1 MSAAMT
7 ESQVSLNNYT
17 NSPSSDPMMPSF
29 TTVRRVIWETDDT
42 FTLIIDP
49 PQNNN
54 VGFSFLP
61 GQFNMVYAFG
71 TGESA
76 ISISS
81 DPYRRNVLAHTIH
94 RVGTVTTAL
103 SKLRRGDMIGIRG
116 PFGKGW
122 PLNEASGKDVC
133 IVAGGIGLAPLRPVV
148 YSLMKRRDEFGR
160 IIILYGA
167 RSPLDL
173 LYRVE
178 LEEWSKLPNTE
189 VITTV
194 DRGDWT
200 WKGHIGVVTNL
211 FSYIKLDTRETLA
224 MVCGP
229 EIMMKFTVE
238 ELQRRGLAPE
248 QIFISMERN
257 MKCGIGLCGHCQFG
271 PKFICKDGPVF
282 RLPDVSQLL
291 EKKEI

>member
-1 MSAAMT
+1 MIETPLAENEVSTTNVMSPAFAT
-7 ESQVSLNNYT
+7 I
-17 NSPSSDPMMPSF
+17 
-29 TTVRRVIWETDDT
+29 RRVIWETDDT
-42 FTLIIDP
+42 YTLLIDP
-49 PQNNN
+49 P
-54 VGFSFLP
+54 GTDGAAFSFEP

-71 TGESA
+71 VGEAA

-81 DPYRRNVLAHTIH
+81 DPARPNSIAHTIH
-94 RVGTVTTAL
+94 RVGTATSAL
-103 SKLRRGDMIGIRG
+103 SRLKRGEMIGLRG
-116 PFGKGW
+116 PFGTAW
-122 PLNEASGKDVC
+122 PIREAVGKDVC
-133 IVAGGIGLAPLRPVV
+133 IAAGGIGLAPLRPVI
-148 YSLMKRRDEFGR
+148 YSLIRRREEFGR

-194 DRGDWT
+194 DRGDSS
-200 WKGHIGVVTNL
+200 WKGHIGVVTGL
-211 FSYIKLDTRETLA
+211 FSYIKLDSRSTIAL
-224 MVCGP
+224 VCGP
-229 EIMMKFTVE
+229 EVMMKYTCE
-238 ELQRRGLAPE
+238 ELQRRGLSQE
-248 QIFISMERN
+248 QIYISMERN

-282 RLPDVSQLL
+282 RLPLVNHLL

>member
-1 MSAAMT
+1 MIETLAPENKIESANAM
-7 ESQVSLNNYT
+7 VPSLAT
-17 NSPSSDPMMPSF
+17 I
-29 TTVRRVIWETDDT
+29 RRVIWETDDT
-42 FTLIIDP
+42 YTLLIDP
-49 PQNNN
+49 PQMN
-54 VGFSFLP
+54 GRPFSFKP

-71 TGESA
+71 VGESA

-81 DPYRRNVLAHTIH
+81 DPAKSNIIAHTIH
-94 RVGTVTTAL
+94 RVGMATSAL
-103 SKLRRGDMIGIRG
+103 SRLKRGDTIGLRG
-116 PFGKGW
+116 PFGTAW
-122 PLNEASGKDVC
+122 PVEEAVGKDVC
-133 IVAGGIGLAPLRPVV
+133 IAAGGIGLAPLRPVI
-148 YSLMKRRDEFGR
+148 YSMIRRREEFGR

-178 LEEWSKLPNTE
+178 LEQWSKIPNVE

-194 DRGDWT
+194 DRGDSS
-200 WKGHIGVVTNL
+200 WKGHIGVVTGL
-211 FSYIKLDTRETLA
+211 FSYIKMDSPSTIA

-229 EIMMKFTVE
+229 EVMMKYTYE
-238 ELQRRGLAPE
+238 ELQRRGLSQE

-282 RLPDVSQLL
+282 RLPQINHLI